1 MTYIAGGADFPLQI
15 ACIFQKP
22 LQRTRQAE
30 GRGGHESLACP
41 TFAINIADLG

>member
-22 LQRTRQAE
+22 LQRGKRKDEA
-30 GRGGHESLACP
+30 GHENRACP